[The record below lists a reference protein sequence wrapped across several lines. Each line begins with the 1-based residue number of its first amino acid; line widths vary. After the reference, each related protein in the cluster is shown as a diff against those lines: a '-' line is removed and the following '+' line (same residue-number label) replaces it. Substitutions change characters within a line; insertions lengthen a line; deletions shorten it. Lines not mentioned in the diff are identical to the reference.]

1 MVITAAFDF
10 PVLNKSASLNYDR
23 IEQKNREWE
32 MNSDESE
39 VCSVKND
46 EPPLEEWLQRGKE
59 GDNEALEAIY
69 EHFKRKLF
77 SLAYRYTYN
86 TAAAEDILQDTFI
99 KVFSQLSSV
108 KSSETFTGWLFRVAV
123 NTSLSYLRKNKK
135 HLKQTSSLENMV
147 FEAEGQGDTSH
158 EDMMVS
164 SLEKAMAKLP
174 HGLKSVF
181 LLHDVQ
187 GFKHEEVARILGCSV
202 GTSKSQLFKARMKLR
217 EILKSKK
224 IR

>member
-1 MVITAAFDF
+1 MLTATLNF
-10 PVLNKSASLNYDR
+10 PLFNRAALSNYDR
-23 IEQKNREWE
+23 IEQKDWEWE
-32 MNSDESE
+32 MNSDGSE
-39 VCSVKND
+39 VSSSKDNM
-46 EPPLEEWLQRGKE
+46 PPLEQWLRRGKDGE
-59 GDNEALEAIY
+59 KEALASIY
-69 EHFKRKLF
+69 EHFKGKVY

-99 KVFSQLSSV
+99 KVFGQLSSV
-108 KSSETFTGWLFRVAV
+108 KSSETFTGWLFRIAI

-147 FEAEGQGDTSH
+147 FEAQSPEDTTH

-217 EILKSKK
+217 ELLESKNIL
-224 IR
+224 

>member
-1 MVITAAFDF
+1 MLTATLNF
-10 PVLNKSASLNYDR
+10 PLFNRAALSNYDR
-23 IEQKNREWE
+23 IEQKDWEWE
-32 MNSDESE
+32 MNSDGSE
-39 VCSVKND
+39 VSSSKDNM
-46 EPPLEEWLQRGKE
+46 PPLEQWLRRGKDGE
-59 GDNEALEAIY
+59 KEALASIY
-69 EHFKRKLF
+69 EHFKGKVY

-86 TAAAEDILQDTFI
+86 TAVAEDILQDTFI
-99 KVFSQLSSV
+99 KVFGQLSSV
-108 KSSETFTGWLFRVAV
+108 KSSETFTGWLFRIAI

-147 FEAEGQGDTSH
+147 LEAQSPESTQH

-164 SLEKAMAKLP
+164 SLEKAIGKLP

-217 EILKSKK
+217 ELFESKNIL
-224 IR
+224 